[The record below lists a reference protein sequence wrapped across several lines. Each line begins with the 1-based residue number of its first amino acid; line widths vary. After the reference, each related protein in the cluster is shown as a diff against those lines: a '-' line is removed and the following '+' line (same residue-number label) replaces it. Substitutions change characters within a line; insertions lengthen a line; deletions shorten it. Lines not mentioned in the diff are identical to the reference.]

1 MKYFLTEGDQIQF
14 QYHAGNG
21 PLGVSVETSYKLND
35 DNWHSVL
42 VERNRKEARVV
53 VDGSLSGEVRE
64 RAGPVRAL
72 YLTSQL
78 VIGKL

>member
-1 MKYFLTEGDQIQF
+1 M
-14 QYHAGNG
+14 
-21 PLGVSVETSYKLND
+21 GVSVETSYKLND
-35 DNWHSVL
+35 NNWHSVL

-78 VIGKL
+78 VIGKQFHIIQICLFLRRVLKN